1 MLTDA
6 LGTSFDELAPKFAR
20 ANGHTIHE
28 VLRPVRRRWCGGS
41 TPASP
46 PTSSCHQRR
55 EHRRADQAEASCSR
69 AAPTSPAPASASR
82 CARARRKPDVSTPEA
97 LKRALLAAKS
107 IGYTDPAG
115 GGLTA
120 APHHRDVSRSSASR
134 EQMAPKTKLAAG
146 GPTGRVSTLV
156 ANGEAEI
163 GMQMVS
169 ELLSNPELEVIG
181 MLPPELQLITVYSAG
196 ITANAKE
203 PDAARALVRFLAT
216 PEAAVGLQGQR
227 IGTLTGTLANGAAM
241 RAIIALA
248 ALLLAAGAA
257 HAAEI
262 KALISTAMKAPFQE
276 IAAQFEKATGHKVSR
291 RLWPDRRP
299 RQADRRWRGG
309 RHGRARRRA
318 RLPS

>member
-1 MLTDA
+1 MRTIIALAALLATAGAAPAAEINVLLTDA
-6 LGTSFDELAPKFAR
+6 LGTSFNELAPKFAR

-28 VLRPVRRRWCGGS
+28 VHGPSGGLMRRLNVGEPADVIFINDSGIDELIKQGKLLPGRTDLTRTGIGIAVRKG
-41 TPASP
+41 A
-46 PTSSCHQRR
+46 
-55 EHRRADQAEASCSR
+55 
-69 AAPTSPAPASASR
+69 
-82 CARARRKPDVSTPEA
+82 RKPDVSTPDA
-97 LKRALLAAKS
+97 LKRALLGAKS

-120 APHHRDVSRSSASR
+120 APIIAMIEKFGITAQV
-134 EQMAPKTKLAAG
+134 APKTRLAAG

-216 PEAAVGLQGQR
+216 PEAAAVYKAKGLG
-227 IGTLTGTLANGAAM
+227 L
-241 RAIIALA
+241 
-248 ALLLAAGAA
+248 
-257 HAAEI
+257 
-262 KALISTAMKAPFQE
+262 
-276 IAAQFEKATGHKVSR
+276 
-291 RLWPDRRP
+291 
-299 RQADRRWRGG
+299 
-309 RHGRARRRA
+309 
-318 RLPS
+318 